1 MQMMF
6 QDVKKKEIAEYF
18 WNNRPWVILTGAG
31 ISTESGIPDFRSP
44 HSGLWRQYDPME
56 ILSTDVLFN
65 KPELFYQIGFAILMK
80 FKHAQPNQA
89 HRILADWESRGLV
102 KAVITQNIDS
112 LHIDAG
118 SKKVLEIHGHLRTAH
133 CIKCLKTVSIEK
145 LESLINDG
153 QIPPHCLCGGTIRP
167 DVVLFGDMLPSSF
180 EQATKI
186 VQNSPLLVIGSSL
199 QVSPANLIPSLAKK
213 LIIINLEETPFD
225 KRAAFVLHGKAGIL
239 LNFLDEEIKKRA
251 AKV

>member
-1 MQMMF
+1 MLQEI
-6 QDVKKKEIAEYF
+6 KKKAIAEYF
-18 WNNRPWVILTGAG
+18 WMNRPWVILTGAG

-44 HSGLWRQYDPME
+44 HTGLWKQYDPME

-65 KPELFYQIGFAILMK
+65 KPELFYQIGFSILMK

-89 HRILADWESRGLV
+89 HCILASWESRGLV
-102 KAVITQNIDS
+102 KAIITQNIDS

-133 CIKCLKTVSIEK
+133 CMKCLRTVSIEK
-145 LESLINDG
+145 LESLVNGG
-153 QIPPHCLCGGTIRP
+153 QIPPHCSCGGIIRP

-180 EQATKI
+180 EEAIKM

-213 LIIINLEETPFD
+213 LIIVNLDETPFD
-225 KRAAFVLHGKAGIL
+225 NRAAFVLHGKAGML
-239 LNFLDEEIKKRA
+239 LNFLDEEVKKIAER
-251 AKV
+251 V